1 MKILEKRKIVDVA
14 DARRVQREIAILK
27 RMRHPNIV
35 QLYEII
41 ETPKE
46 LFLVMEYASGGEL
59 FDYIVEKSILEE
71 AEARVFFRQIISGI
85 EYLHQL
91 GISHRD
97 LKPENM
103 LLDQEKSIKIVDFGL
118 SNCYKDGELLQ
129 TACGSPCYAAPE
141 MIKGKEYSG
150 AAVDMW
156 SAGIVLFAMLCGRLP
171 FEHSSTAKLYRKIVN
186 GVFTVPQ
193 HVSAP
198 ARNLLTGILK
208 TDPLARLGVE
218 EVKSHCWFTG
228 NASLVWPPR
237 NAASVPMHV
246 NEKILKQ
253 MGEQGF
259 ADKRRV
265 RALVKRNRHSRE
277 TVTYHL
283 LLGKMIS
290 RLKDMQ
296 QTLGIPL
303 PECASIKEADSSI
316 ELSDESFSFT
326 KSSFYARKVQE
337 QKREVLVLGSR
348 MRLGRNSAALKL
360 KNKHLKALYR
370 ITDSK
375 PKQSKL
381 KEGNYELGKAALS
394 ARLDANNRVPSKSGI
409 KRAIEKVLS
418 SSHKRR
424 HNYTNV
430 LSISNARGI
439 VCANGRCEECT
450 AGAERQLFAAWRREV
465 CNSCKRR

>member
-14 DARRVQREIAILK
+14 DTRRVQREISILK
-27 RMRHPNIV
+27 QMRHSNIV
-35 QLYEII
+35 QLYEIV

-59 FDYIVEKSILEE
+59 FDYIVEKSFLEE
-71 AEARVFFRQIISGI
+71 AEARTFFRQIVSGI

-91 GISHRD
+91 RISHRD

-103 LLDQEKSIKIVDFGL
+103 LLDSDKSIKIVDFGL

-141 MIKGKEYSG
+141 MIEGKEYSG
-150 AAVDMW
+150 AAVDVW
-156 SAGIVLFAMLCGRLP
+156 SAGIVLFAMLCGHLP
-171 FEHSSTAKLYRKIVN
+171 FEDKNTAKLYKKIVN
-186 GVFTVPQ
+186 GVFTVPD
-193 HVSAP
+193 HVSSS
-198 ARNLLTGILK
+198 ARDLLVGILK
-208 TDPLARLGVE
+208 TEPSLRYSVDD
-218 EVKSHCWFTG
+218 VKRHCWFTG
-228 NASLVWPPR
+228 DMGLIWPPR
-237 NAASVPMHV
+237 EVLSLPINV
-246 NEKILKQ
+246 NKNILKQ

-283 LLGKMIS
+283 LLGRMVS

-296 QTLGIPL
+296 QTLGVPL
-303 PECASIKEADSSI
+303 PECTSIKEVDSSV

-337 QKREVLVLGSR
+337 QKREVLVLDSR

-360 KNKHLKALYR
+360 KNKKLQVLYR

-375 PKQSKL
+375 SKQSKL
-381 KEGNYELGKAALS
+381 KENHELGKAALS
-394 ARLDANNRVPSKSGI
+394 ARLNAKNIAPSKSSI
-409 KRAIEKVLS
+409 KKAIEKALN

-430 LSISNARGI
+430 LSISNARGAVHI
-439 VCANGRCEECT
+439 SGRCKER
-450 AGAERQLFAAWRREV
+450 ASSAERQLLADWLREE
-465 CNSCKRR
+465 CDPCKGR